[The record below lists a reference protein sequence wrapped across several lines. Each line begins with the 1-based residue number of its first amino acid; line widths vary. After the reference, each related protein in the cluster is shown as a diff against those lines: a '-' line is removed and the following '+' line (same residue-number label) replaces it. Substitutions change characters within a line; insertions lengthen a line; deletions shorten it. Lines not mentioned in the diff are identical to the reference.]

1 MVILNLIWT
10 RYILYLSNFQIF
22 SLIVYVLFFIIFLW
36 LFYLFLYVFSLI
48 FALLWHLLSGSSFC
62 GWYLFEYMSGP
73 DLDELIFSV
82 NRELKKVVD
91 FVFKLALFSEKAK
104 FILFSNSTDARSRDV
119 SISPTYNDDI
129 ANFIKNLER
138 ITITSPPS
146 PASYLNPWMFF
157 ILFLLKTFWHLRHTN
172 QSIIRSSTRISYIE
186 F

>member
-1 MVILNLIWT
+1 MPYISCPDLLFAADTFLNICPDLTWMSWFLVLT
-10 RYILYLSNFQIF
+10 ENLKKLWIF
-22 SLIVYVLFFIIFLW
+22 S
-36 LFYLFLYVFSLI
+36 
-48 FALLWHLLSGSSFC
+48 
-62 GWYLFEYMSGP
+62 
-73 DLDELIFSV
+73 
-82 NRELKKVVD
+82 
-91 FVFKLALFSEKAK
+91 FKLALFSGKAK

-172 QSIIRSSTRISYIE
+172 QSIIRSPNRISYME

>member
-1 MVILNLIWT
+1 
-10 RYILYLSNFQIF
+10 
-22 SLIVYVLFFIIFLW
+22 
-36 LFYLFLYVFSLI
+36 
-48 FALLWHLLSGSSFC
+48 
-62 GWYLFEYMSGP
+62 MSGP

-82 NRELKKVVD
+82 NRELKKAVD

-146 PASYLNPWMFF
+146 PASYLNP
-157 ILFLLKTFWHLRHTN
+157 
-172 QSIIRSSTRISYIE
+172 
-186 F
+186 